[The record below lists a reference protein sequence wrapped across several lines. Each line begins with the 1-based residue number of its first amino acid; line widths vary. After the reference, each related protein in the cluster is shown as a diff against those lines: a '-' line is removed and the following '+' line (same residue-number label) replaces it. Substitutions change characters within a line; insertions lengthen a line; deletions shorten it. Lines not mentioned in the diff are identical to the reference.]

1 MIVIFWLLLVI
12 KYFISIFYIHIRP
25 FNLRLNA
32 NCFFKFNN
40 TLLLWYF
47 YSTKKNTFEIV
58 ASLNLLLGDIKSK
71 PTTKFHHNF
80 QKINYLCPPSFI
92 FCNKNQHEYQKR
104 YLKTFRK
111 LQAPNQMVLR
121 NGLSWSGI
129 TFNTPKCRQKTKK
142 PKNINKNLG
151 NLLNTEKY

>member
-1 MIVIFWLLLVI
+1 MQIVSSNSIIHFYYDIF
-12 KYFISIFYIHIRP
+12 
-25 FNLRLNA
+25 
-32 NCFFKFNN
+32 
-40 TLLLWYF
+40 TLL
-47 YSTKKNTFEIV
+47 KKKKTFEIV

-80 QKINYLCPPSFI
+80 QKINYHCQPSFI

-142 PKNINKNLG
+142 PKSQKTSIKI
-151 NLLNTEKY
+151 